1 MNGVEI
7 VGLRKEF
14 PGRVIF
20 QDASLLLPE
29 KGLVVLLGKSG
40 TGKSTLLSMA
50 GMLDSSYSG
59 TIRVLGAD
67 PQSLSEK
74 ERGDFR
80 IRNIGMIRQE
90 NDTLDLEDSLTN
102 VLFPSFG
109 SRAEKKKALRRASDL
124 LNAVGLEG
132 KERQRANT
140 LSGGERARLSL
151 ARALVNDPRI
161 VLADE
166 PTGALDEKAGEEVF
180 SLLSSVAKDRL
191 VLVVTHDER
200 LARRHGQMILR
211 LEECKFH
218 IEETGIPPGETLL
231 VADGQR
237 GWRRPLPS
245 ASLLLHG
252 FHVAREKKWRALLFT
267 TLMSLSIL
275 LLGTSLFLSRELERT
290 VGSSLSGLAGER
302 EVVLMDKGAEP
313 SLEPASEGQVESLL
327 YKLRGVADSSG
338 LGYPI
343 DFASFF
349 PDELTASLPLGEL
362 KEHVFPNL
370 DVSSVDEYRWLEDY
384 ESSSFHP
391 GIPEVMEME
400 HVVIALPFPMMS
412 SLCSALSI
420 ERSYRSLGH
429 YLEKQGMEI
438 YLRMRNDSWAYHDE
452 QVLVVRAVMETEG
465 NPFFLHSDHFWNEWM
480 YEFKMRLPL
489 RESPEQ
495 EEPWL
500 LEKIPYLHL
509 RATEEEA
516 ISMLRGLGLEEG
528 FILVPPNAETGDEDV
543 EFGAGRLY
551 AFSREGGAS
560 YEGVL
565 ESASRIEGVTGHRFL
580 SGGYSSFPSSYAEGF
595 LKPFFLAGTEEAA
608 DLIEDSAS
616 KVEGL
621 EDPLLLSLPD
631 CSASG
636 SYLLP
641 AGKGIR
647 ISANLDGLIGKTPS
661 SVEEVA
667 LGEALWNQLGRP
679 ERIIALTPST
689 VREEGDGYRYEYRRI
704 PLYVTGYITAGGM
717 TIHQG
722 PCWAEDFF
730 LILARS
736 LVEDSF
742 TKGIS
747 LSIDED
753 WPLQPFVDYFAGNYP
768 EFSVASPA
776 LAISESLAEMEG
788 YLSLMLLAL
797 TIGSVALSCFLLFTV
812 SRLFAEEGKR
822 EGRMLHYLGFSREE
836 VARNESAP
844 LLILLSFSALSSM
857 LGIFGMEWL
866 IHGFMAESIGG
877 GASFSID
884 PFPLFIPLIASFL
897 AYLIS
902 YFIGLRQSNRRN
914 FLKEGR

>member
-7 VGLRKEF
+7 VGLRKDF
-14 PGRVIF
+14 PGRTIF
-20 QDASLLLPE
+20 REASLVLPE

-40 TGKSTLLSMA
+40 TGKSTLLSMVA
-50 GMLDSSYSG
+50 MLDCHYGG

-67 PQSLSEK
+67 PQAMGEK

-80 IRNIGMIRQE
+80 LRNIGMIRQE

-102 VLFPSFG
+102 ALFPSFG
-109 SRAEKKKALRRASDL
+109 SRAERKKVLRRAKDL
-124 LNAVGLEG
+124 LRAVGLEG
-132 KERQRANT
+132 KEQQRANT

-166 PTGALDEKAGEEVF
+166 PTGALDEKAGEEVV

-191 VLVVTHDER
+191 VLLVTHDEW

-211 LEECKFH
+211 LEECKLLV
-218 IEETGIPPGETLL
+218 EETGIPPGETLL

-245 ASLLLHG
+245 MNLLAHG
-252 FHVAREKKWRALLFT
+252 FHVAREKKWRTLLFT
-267 TLMSLSIL
+267 TLMSLSLL

-290 VGSSLSGLAGER
+290 VGSSLSGLAGDR
-302 EVVLMDKGAEP
+302 EVVLMDKGASP
-313 SLEPASEGQVESLL
+313 SLGPASDGEVESLL
-327 YKLRGVADSSG
+327 YKLKGAADDSGV
-338 LGYPI
+338 GYPI

-370 DVSSVDEYRWLEDY
+370 DVSSVDEYRWLEDF
-384 ESSSFHP
+384 ESQSFHP
-391 GIPEVMEME
+391 AIPEVMEME
-400 HVVIALPFPMMS
+400 HVVLALPFPMMS

-429 YLEKQGMEI
+429 YLETEGMEI

-452 QVLVVRAVMETEG
+452 QLLVVRAVMETEG
-465 NPFFLHSDHFWNEWM
+465 DPFFLHSDHRWNEWM

-489 RESPEQ
+489 RESPEE

-500 LEKIPYLHL
+500 LEKVPYLHL
-509 RATEEEA
+509 QGTEEEA
-516 ISMLRGLGLEEG
+516 VSTLRGLGLEED
-528 FILVPPNAETGDEDV
+528 FLLVPPNAETGDADID
-543 EFGAGRLY
+543 FGAGRLY
-551 AFSREGGAS
+551 AFSKDGGPS
-560 YEGVL
+560 YENVL
-565 ESASRIEGVTGHRFL
+565 EAASRIEGISGHRFL
-580 SGGYSSFPSSYAEGF
+580 SGGYSAFPSSYAEGF

-631 CSASG
+631 RSASG

-641 AGKGIR
+641 AGKGVR
-647 ISANLDGLIGKTPS
+647 ISANLDGIVGNRPS
-661 SVEEVA
+661 SIEEVA

-679 ERIIALTPST
+679 NAIIALSPSA
-689 VREEGDGYRYEYRRI
+689 VREEGDGYRYEYRRV
-704 PLYVTGYITAGGM
+704 PLYVSGHIPGGGM

-722 PCWAEDFF
+722 PHWAEDFF
-730 LILARS
+730 LLLGRS
-736 LVEDSF
+736 SIEESLPE
-742 TKGIS
+742 GIAFS
-747 LSIDED
+747 VDEE
-753 WPLQPFVDYFAGNYP
+753 WPLQPFVDYFAGNFP

-812 SRLFAEEGKR
+812 SRLFAEEGRR

-844 LLILLSFSALSSM
+844 LLILLSFSALSSTF
-857 LGIFGMEWL
+857 GILGMEWL
-866 IHGFMAESIGG
+866 IHGYMAESIGG
-877 GASFSID
+877 GAFFSID
-884 PFPLFIPLIASFL
+884 PFPLFIPLLAAYL
-897 AYLIS
+897 AYLVS
-902 YFIGLRQSNRRN
+902 YFIGLHQSYRRD

>member
-14 PGRVIF
+14 PGRTLF
-20 QDASLLLPE
+20 HDASLVLPE
-29 KGLVVLLGKSG
+29 KGMVVLLGKSG
-40 TGKSTLLSMA
+40 TGKSTLLSMVA
-50 GMLDSSYSG
+50 MLDTSYAGSL
-59 TIRVLGAD
+59 RVLGTD

-80 IRNIGMIRQE
+80 LRNIGMVRQE
-90 NDTLDLEDSLTN
+90 NDTLDLEDALRNT
-102 VLFPSFG
+102 LFPSYG
-109 SRAEKKKALRRASDL
+109 SRVERKKALRRARDL
-124 LNAVGLEG
+124 LKAVGLDG

-161 VLADE
+161 LLADE
-166 PTGALDEKAGEEVF
+166 PTGALDERAGEEMF
-180 SLLSSVAKDRL
+180 ALLSSVAKERL

-211 LEECKFH
+211 LEEGGFQA
-218 IEETGIPPGETLL
+218 EETESPSGETLL

-237 GWRRPLPS
+237 GWRQALPS
-245 ASLLLHG
+245 PALLLHG
-252 FHVAREKKWRALLFT
+252 MHVAREKRWRTLLFT
-267 TLMSLSIL
+267 TLMSLSLL

-290 VGSSLSGLAGER
+290 VGSSLAGLAGER
-302 EVVLMDKGAEP
+302 EVVLMDKGEGP
-313 SLEPASEGQVESLL
+313 RLESATEGEIDSLL
-327 YKLRGVADSSG
+327 YKLRGSADSWG
-338 LGYPI
+338 VGYPV

-362 KEHVFPNL
+362 KEHVFQNL
-370 DVSSVDEYRWLEDY
+370 DVSSVDEYRWLEDFRSY
-384 ESSSFHP
+384 SFHP
-391 GIPEVMEME
+391 SIPEVMEME
-400 HVVIALPFPMMS
+400 HVVLALPFPMMS

-429 YLEKQGMEI
+429 YIETEGMEI
-438 YLRMRNDSWAYHDE
+438 FLRMRNDSWAYHDE

-465 NPFFLHSDHFWNEWM
+465 DPFFLHEDHFWNEWM

-489 RESPEQ
+489 KESPEE

-500 LEKIPYLHL
+500 LEKKPYLPL
-509 RATEEEA
+509 SGPEEEA
-516 ISMLRGLGLEEG
+516 IFMLRGQGLQED
-528 FILVPPNAETGDEDV
+528 FLLVPPNSETGDGGTD
-543 EFGAGRLY
+543 FGARRLY

-565 ESASRIEGVTGHRFL
+565 EAASRIEGIARHRFL

-621 EDPLLLSLPD
+621 EDPLLLSLPER
-631 CSASG
+631 SASG

-647 ISANLDGLIGKTPS
+647 ISANLEEVLGKKPT

-667 LGEALWNQLGRP
+667 LGETLWEHLGRP
-679 ERIIALTPST
+679 ESLLALTPSS
-689 VREEGDGYRYEYRRI
+689 VRESGDGFFYQYRRI
-704 PLYVTGYITAGGM
+704 RLYVTGHVPGEGM

-722 PCWAEDFF
+722 PHWAEDFF
-730 LILARS
+730 LILGKGSIEAS
-736 LVEDSF
+736 LAQGVA
-742 TKGIS
+742 
-747 LSIDED
+747 LSIEED
-753 WPLQPFVDYFAGNYP
+753 RPLQPFVDYFAGNYP
-768 EFSVASPA
+768 EFSVSSPA
-776 LAISESLAEMEG
+776 LSISESLAEMEG
-788 YLSLMLLAL
+788 YLSLMLTSLAL
-797 TIGSVALSCFLLFTV
+797 GSSFLSCFLLFTV
-812 SRLFAEEGKR
+812 SRLFAEEGRR
-822 EGRMLHYLGFSREE
+822 EGRMLYFLGFSREE

-844 LLILLSFSALSSM
+844 LLILLSLSALGSTV
-857 LGIFGMEWL
+857 GILGMEWL
-866 IHGFMAESIGG
+866 IHGYMEQSVGG
-877 GASFSID
+877 GAAFALD
-884 PFPLFIPLIASFL
+884 PLPLFIPFLASFL
-897 AYLIS
+897 AYLAS
-902 YFIGLRQSNRRN
+902 YFAGLRQSHRRD
-914 FLKEGR
+914 FLEEGR